1 MKPAREKGET
11 FGEYLAR
18 LEAWSGTD
26 EGVAWAAA
34 SERAEAAERRA
45 EDARWMR
52 DEVGVPQEIAAV
64 LLSESGPS
72 LTEPMAAVRS
82 LAPREYLVF
91 LAGRVGTGKSV
102 AACWAATRPC
112 VSSALFVR
120 SVRLARW
127 ARYDDDE
134 VDRLLSPKVLVID
147 DLGSE
152 FNDERGSFW
161 TLFEEVAVTR
171 AENHLLTVVT
181 TNLLV
186 DDVRAR
192 YHFERV
198 AERVRSLGAFIQF
211 DGESLRGRRVA

>member
-1 MKPAREKGET
+1 VKPVRAKGET
-11 FGEYLAR
+11 FGDYLPR
-18 LEAWSGTD
+18 LEAWSKTD
-26 EGVAWAAA
+26 EGIAAA
-34 SERAEAAERRA
+34 AAAEREEAAERRA
-45 EDARWMR
+45 AEARWMR
-52 DEVGVPQEIAAV
+52 DEVGVPRVIADV
-64 LLSESGPS
+64 LLAESGTT

-82 LAPREYLVF
+82 LAPHESLVF

-102 AACWAATRPC
+102 AACWAATRPG

-120 SVRLARW
+120 SMQLARW
-127 ARYDDDE
+127 NRYDADE
-134 VDRLLSPKVLVID
+134 VDRLLSPQVLVVD

-161 TLFEEVAVTR
+161 TLFEEVTVSR
-171 AENHLLTVVT
+171 AEDHRLTIVT

-192 YHFERV
+192 YRFERV

-211 DGESLRGRRVA
+211 EGESLRGRRVS